1 MQPDRSSSSTAEAG
15 GAKDRTPGSA
25 EPAVAKPTKK
35 PYARPCLKYYG
46 ALVDITQFGGSQFVD
61 SGGGLGNQP

>member
-1 MQPDRSSSSTAEAG
+1 MQQARSSSSNAEGG
-15 GAKDRTPGSA
+15 GARDRTPDLAESVVGS
-25 EPAVAKPTKK
+25 PTKK
-35 PYARPCLKYYG
+35 PYAKPCLKYYG